1 MKPLRVL
8 LLEPDLWRYYGIRH
22 ILRSDPEIDLL
33 GEMEYN
39 KILPLRRSPEHLK
52 PEVVMLSYI
61 LLMDFKLPLLFR
73 MRELFPRAHIFVHGY
88 EERIDRI
95 AAVFAAGAKGYFP
108 LSSPSKDLLDALKL
122 VGKGLIWGPPDAV
135 ASMIQQARRQRR
147 MKLRGSEDE
156 LLTPYELTILKLLQK
171 GMSNKEIAKEFGIAE
186 VTVKSHL
193 SKLYKKFNVCTRLQL
208 LSYAISRNFIAPQK
222 IRNKMAS

>member
-22 ILRSDPEIDLL
+22 ILRSDPEIEFL

-52 PEVVMLSYI
+52 PDVLMLSYI

-73 MRELFPRAHIFVHGY
+73 MGKLFPRAHIFVHGY

-108 LSSPSKDLLDALKL
+108 LSSPPKDLPDALKL

-135 ASMIQQARRQRR
+135 VLMIQQARRQRGV
-147 MKLRGSEDE
+147 KLWGSEKN
-156 LLTPYELTILKLLQK
+156 LVTPYELTILKLLEK
-171 GMSNKEIAKEFGIAE
+171 GTSNKEMAKDFGVAE

-193 SKLYKKFNVCTRLQL
+193 TKLYKRFNVCTRLQL
-208 LSYAISRNFIAPQK
+208 LSYAISHKLIVPQK
-222 IRNKMAS
+222 SRDKLAS

>member
-1 MKPLRVL
+1 
-8 LLEPDLWRYYGIRH
+8 
-22 ILRSDPEIDLL
+22 
-33 GEMEYN
+33 
-39 KILPLRRSPEHLK
+39 
-52 PEVVMLSYI
+52 VMLSYI

-108 LSSPSKDLLDALKL
+108 LSSPPKDLLEALKL

-147 MKLRGSEDE
+147 MKLRGSENE

-208 LSYAISRNFIAPQK
+208 LSYAISRNFISPQK